1 MHSCRPGQNAD
12 LEGMHQDDRRRST
25 RHRAVAVASLEAC
38 GSLNANNQAL
48 CTVTDLSRTGI
59 GLETGQPPI
68 KGQGV
73 ILRLSL
79 DEEIIEIRARTT
91 RVTRQLNSH
100 FYQLGLDWSHCSEE
114 ELSFLDRVLGVM
126 AESPSDH

>member
-1 MHSCRPGQNAD
+1 
-12 LEGMHQDDRRRST
+12 MHQDDRRRST
-25 RHRAVAVASLEAC
+25 RHRAVAVASQEAC

-126 AESPSDH
+126 AESLSDH

>member
-1 MHSCRPGQNAD
+1 MDQ
-12 LEGMHQDDRRRST
+12 EDRRRST
-25 RHRAVAVASLEAC
+25 RVSAVAVASLEAC

-48 CTVTDLSRTGI
+48 CTVKDLSRTGI

-79 DEEIIEIRARTT
+79 NDEIIEIRTRTT
-91 RVTRQLNSH
+91 RVTRKPDSH

-114 ELSFLDRVLGVM
+114 ELAFLDRVLGVM
-126 AESPSDH
+126 ADAPSGN

>member
-1 MHSCRPGQNAD
+1 
-12 LEGMHQDDRRRST
+12 MHQDDRRRST
-25 RHRAVAVASLEAC
+25 RVRAVAVASLETC

-79 DEEIIEIRARTT
+79 DGEIIEIRTRAT
-91 RVTRQLNSH
+91 RVRQLPDSH

-114 ELSFLDRVLGVM
+114 DLSFLDRVLGVL
-126 AESPSDH
+126 SDCPSDK